1 MQVVSWLS
9 FQYKHN
15 VIHQFHSSEEVKYN
29 FLSSTAWV
37 SSLIKSSFLHDDCSF
52 LKHTFHP
59 LTPTLVKFQYNLV
72 PSPSSLPIFPVLPI
86 LYISLTS
93 SFPPIKELFTPHSLK
108 LKTETHTPLIP
119 HPHQI
124 RLPFPHPCCLLFAH
138 VSNFSCPKFF
148 PKLSL
153 S

>member
-29 FLSSTAWV
+29 FLPSTGWV

-59 LTPTLVKFQYNLV
+59 LTPTLIKFQYNLV

-93 SFPPIKELFTPHSLK
+93 SFPIIKELLTPHSLK
-108 LKTETHTPLIP
+108 LKNWNSYPTNSTSPSNKTSFSPSL
-119 HPHQI
+119 
-124 RLPFPHPCCLLFAH
+124 LPVLRPCQQ
-138 VSNFSCPKFF
+138 FF
-148 PKLSL
+148 MS
-153 S
+153 